1 MVLLSDEDREFV
13 EDFIDGKAKMM
24 IFVVSRQD
32 TRYVDSDP
40 KMVKAFVIEE
50 HAQNYIRDLTDEHDI
65 EPGMWYWGKD
75 DEDASYAYG
84 ECRFEW

>member
-32 TRYVDSDP
+32 ERYVDSCP
-40 KMVKAFVIEE
+40 EMVKAFVIEE

-65 EPGMWYWGKD
+65 EPRTFYYGKD
-75 DEDASYAYG
+75 DEDASYVY
-84 ECRFEW
+84 EKCRFEW